1 MSINLDIHGQRA
13 VCDYKRSVA
22 GPIGSVSYLLLFQ
35 RGSKRFLWPFVV
47 MEIIFKNYLIIL
59 IIQIYTH
66 VIPLFEGMLLYFKAK
81 KTIFI
86 YLSPVKLKVNVL
98 NFILNFVLIFQLLTE
113 INR

>member
-1 MSINLDIHGQRA
+1 MENNF
-13 VCDYKRSVA
+13 KK
-22 GPIGSVSYLLLFQ
+22 LFNHTYN
-35 RGSKRFLWPFVV
+35 SDL
-47 MEIIFKNYLIIL
+47 YSC
-59 IIQIYTH
+59 Y
-66 VIPLFEGMLLYFKAK
+66 IPLFEGMLLYFKAK